1 MGNEKTS
8 NRIIVLVGRSAA
20 GKDSVATALS
30 QKYPDL
36 HRAISTTSRPIR
48 SGEKNGVDYYF
59 ISKEEFAKKSLEN
72 KFWDEVVYHAFKND
86 KLEDW
91 YYGLEKD
98 KNDLLNKDYII
109 ACDLPR
115 LRQLKAQLGDKV
127 VSIYID
133 TPTDQ
138 RRLRAMAREKN
149 FNLLEWERRVSDE
162 NYVFENIEKEVD
174 YFVTNNIFEECLKQI
189 EHIYKWHA

>member
-1 MGNEKTS
+1 MGNEKAS

-20 GKDSVATALS
+20 GKDSVASALS
-30 QKYPDL
+30 QRHPEL

-48 SGEKNGVDYYF
+48 SGEQNGLDYYF
-59 ISKEEFAKKSLEN
+59 ISKEKFAEKSMQG
-72 KFWDEVVYHAFKND
+72 KFWDEVVYHAYKDN

-98 KNDLLNKDYII
+98 KNNLLKDNFII

-115 LRQLKAQLGDKV
+115 LRQLKARLGDRV

-133 TPTDQ
+133 TPTEQ
-138 RRLRAMAREKN
+138 RRLRAVAREKK
-149 FNLLEWERRVSDE
+149 FNIVEWERRVSDE
-162 NYVFENIEKEVD
+162 NYVFKGIEKEVD
-174 YFVTNNIFEECLKQI
+174 YIVKNDILEECLKQV
-189 EHIYKWHA
+189 ENIYKWHA